1 MTDLTTTDS
10 RQPDPAAAR
19 ADDAPNAAQRQPPAP
34 SLTAPQ
40 LARGLTLLAL
50 ATALG
55 LGGSALWI
63 GQQQINVNADQAEQL
78 AAFTADATRQRR
90 LFDTALDRRAAE
102 LNQQLTDRLNQTQ
115 TRWEAHPT
123 DLDNTQNTLS
133 ARQDDIQTALTHI
146 QAIANRGSDAW
157 VLAEAQYLMRIA
169 NHRWQLQHDV
179 DTAIIAL
186 QAADERLRTLA
197 NPSLTPIR
205 QQLVADINTLRALP
219 NPDIEG
225 LSASLSSIANQ
236 AMTFPLPGHARLPA
250 HSAPHNPPDTA
261 EPPADTDLWERLLTR
276 LSNSIELRRRHDQVM
291 PLLSPEAAFN
301 LRQNVQLKLESARL
315 HLLRR
320 NAPQLRADLDAARTW
335 LDQYFRRDHPA
346 PQAAQR
352 ELTRIAGI
360 DIALPTADITASLRL
375 LRTHLAAAG
384 ARHPKPPNRPP
395 ETISP

>member
-1 MTDLTTTDS
+1 MTDLTTTDP

-19 ADDAPNAAQRQPPAP
+19 DDDAPDAAQRQPSAPAF
-34 SLTAPQ
+34 TAPQ

-50 ATALG
+50 AAALS
-55 LGGSALWI
+55 LGSGALWMA
-63 GQQQINVNADQAEQL
+63 QQQANVNAGQAEQL
-78 AAFTADATRQRR
+78 TALSTDAARQRR
-90 LFDTALDRRAAE
+90 LLDAALDRRAAE

-115 TRWEAHPT
+115 TRWQARLT
-123 DLDNTQNTLS
+123 DLDNAHNTLS
-133 ARQDDIQTALTHI
+133 ARQDGIQTALTHI

-186 QAADERLRTLA
+186 QTADERLRTLA
-197 NPSLTPIR
+197 DPGLTPIR
-205 QQLVADINTLRALP
+205 QQLVADINTLKALP

-236 AMTFPLPGHARLPA
+236 AMTFPLPGHTRLPA
-250 HSAPHNPPDTA
+250 HSTTRNPPDTA
-261 EPPADTDLWERLLTR
+261 APPADAGLWQRLLTR
-276 LSNSIELRRRHDQVM
+276 LSNSVELRRRNDHVM

-301 LRQNVQLKLESARL
+301 LRQNVQRKLESARL

-346 PQAAQR
+346 LQAAQR

-360 DIALPTADITASLRL
+360 DIALPNADIAASLRL

-384 ARHPKPPNRPP
+384 ARRPAQSDRPP
-395 ETISP
+395 ETASP